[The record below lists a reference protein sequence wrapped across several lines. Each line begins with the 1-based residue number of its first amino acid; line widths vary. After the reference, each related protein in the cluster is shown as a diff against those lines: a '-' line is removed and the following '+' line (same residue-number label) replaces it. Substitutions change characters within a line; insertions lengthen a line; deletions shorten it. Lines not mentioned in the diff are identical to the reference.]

1 MKYKMDLSGKRF
13 GRLTVL
19 EYAGKKKS
27 GSQNI
32 RKGDYWNGNTWK
44 NWWSDSWLNRNRE
57 WENGIK
63 RTIGWTWCKRGRNQR
78 DDFQKKREIEL
89 KYYEAG
95 ARI

>member
-32 RKGDYWNGNTWK
+32 RKGDVSCG
-44 NWWSDSWLNRNRE
+44 
-57 WENGIK
+57 
-63 RTIGWTWCKRGRNQR
+63 
-78 DDFQKKREIEL
+78 
-89 KYYEAG
+89 
-95 ARI
+95 